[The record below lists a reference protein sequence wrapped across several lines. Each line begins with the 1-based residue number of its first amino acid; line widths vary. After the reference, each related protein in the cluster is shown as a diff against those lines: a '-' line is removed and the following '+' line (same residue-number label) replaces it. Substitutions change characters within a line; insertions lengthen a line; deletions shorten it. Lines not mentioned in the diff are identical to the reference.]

1 MTFWGELT
9 DGTELLLGEPLEAQ
23 LLYDCDAPADQLK
36 AVFPTEKLW
45 DDLAVVRVFHQGQ
58 VSSTGQGLRVQ
69 GESEYNSPE
78 MLFPYGY
85 SSAAAD
91 GKQAVMLDGVCA
103 GIAASL
109 DGELSQGEVRLYSAG
124 GAEILLKNTG
134 EVVINGQ
141 SFPPKS

>member
-1 MTFWGELT
+1 MWLT
-9 DGTELLLGEPLEAQ
+9 KWSGYESGA
-23 LLYDCDAPADQLK
+23 K
-36 AVFPTEKLW
+36 I
-45 DDLAVVRVFHQGQ
+45 RRGQ

-103 GIAASL
+103 GIAASR

>member
-1 MTFWGELT
+1 MSPGQKC
-9 DGTELLLGEPLEAQ
+9 AAAR
-23 LLYDCDAPADQLK
+23 CPA
-36 AVFPTEKLW
+36 
-45 DDLAVVRVFHQGQ
+45 RSRGC
-58 VSSTGQGLRVQ
+58 VSKGRANITPRRCC
-69 GESEYNSPE
+69 
-78 MLFPYGY
+78 Y